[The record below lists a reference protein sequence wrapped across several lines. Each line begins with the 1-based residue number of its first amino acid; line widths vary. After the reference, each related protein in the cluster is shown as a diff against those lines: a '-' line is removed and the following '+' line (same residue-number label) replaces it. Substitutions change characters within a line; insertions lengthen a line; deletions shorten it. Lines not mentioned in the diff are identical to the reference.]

1 MKLIRR
7 CKTLLEAYNFR
18 ALDLQRSLAESPR
31 MYLKRSF
38 FAATSSCVYDP
49 KVDLLSQEQ
58 RRMCFDTH
66 ALVLEL
72 QSNGFSKEQ
81 AEAIVTIIANIT
93 NANMESTYRDLVT
106 KAQQIKKRKHDY
118 CGVFFFALSSQES
131 IPLVVAVELML
142 HQIMAHLDSIRK
154 DMVILEKSEFS
165 SLRMENEKIKI
176 ELEHVKQQLTDEVKK
191 IRNDT
196 KLDMNLEKS
205 RIMDLFREQEKQLMT
220 SKNEFTEMNSDTDR
234 AITETNKKIDTD
246 VASLKTMLESL
257 KLETMRPHPW
267 HIKKHL
273 VVRPRELA
281 PLLQRTEV
289 SM

>member
-106 KAQQIKKRKHDY
+106 KAQQ
-118 CGVFFFALSSQES
+118 
-131 IPLVVAVELML
+131 ELML

-257 KLETMRPHPW
+257 KLETMRY
-267 HIKKHL
+267 
-273 VVRPRELA
+273 LA
-281 PLLQRTEV
+281 ASVFTCLAIALGFYRLWQK
-289 SM
+289 